1 MELIIYGI
9 KYLWN
14 QIFLNLFHYSGSKR
28 LQQSRLMQIAEAIT
42 KVRNTSNKKITS
54 SRSLAFSS
62 VKKRFVQQTQL
73 YAEVLSG

>member
-1 MELIIYGI
+1 MTTVTKYFDGI
-9 KYLWN
+9 KS
-14 QIFLNLFHYSGSKR
+14 FLFYYSGSKS